1 MPGTVNFQRVFAASP
16 GKVFRA
22 FTDAAAMA
30 QWLPPYGFTCTVHE
44 LDPREGG
51 KHRASFTN
59 FTTGNSHSFGGEYL
73 EFLPSKRLRYSDRFD
88 DPGLPGEMMVTV
100 DLEAVP
106 MGTEIRIEQTG
117 IPDIIPLSA
126 CMLGWQ
132 ESLDKL
138 GRLVTPNI
146 PDG

>member
-73 EFLPSKRLRYSDRFD
+73 VCPESGCVIRT
-88 DPGLPGEMMVTV
+88 GLM
-100 DLEAVP
+100 
-106 MGTEIRIEQTG
+106 IRAS
-117 IPDIIPLSA
+117 PA
-126 CMLGWQ
+126 
-132 ESLDKL
+132 K
-138 GRLVTPNI
+138 
-146 PDG
+146 